1 MLRFAANLG
10 FFWPELPL
18 VDRVTKA
25 ANAGF
30 RAVEL
35 HWPYEVDPLHL
46 RDACRSH
53 DVLIL
58 GLNSEPGDTTCR
70 DFGLAALPG
79 RETDF
84 RATLTRA
91 IAYAT
96 TAGASAI
103 HVLAGPASEARRAE
117 ARQTFVKNLR
127 WAADAASAHGLML
140 LLEPMNRWD
149 RPGYFYSKVA
159 EATTL
164 MADIDR
170 TNVRLMFDAY
180 HVGRTEG
187 DVLAKLTEAAPF
199 IGHVQ
204 IAGVPHRAEPDHGD
218 VDYREVF
225 KALIDLGYA
234 GWIGCE
240 YRPRTTVE
248 EGLGWMAALSPGSA
262 SGNGGRLS

>member
-18 VDRVTKA
+18 VDRVKRA
-25 ANAGF
+25 ADAGF

-35 HWPYEVDPLHL
+35 HWPYDVDPFRL

-53 DVLIL
+53 NIQIL
-58 GLNSEPGDTTCR
+58 GLNSEPGDTTR
-70 DFGLAALPG
+70 GDFGLAALPG
-79 RETDF
+79 READF
-84 RATLTRA
+84 AATLTRA

-96 TAGASAI
+96 AAGATAI
-103 HVLAGPASEARRAE
+103 HVLAGPASPQNTAEVRR
-117 ARQTFVKNLR
+117 TFVNNLR
-127 WAADAASAHGLML
+127 WSADAASAHGLTL
-140 LLEPMNRWD
+140 LLEPMNPWD
-149 RPGYFYSKVA
+149 RPGYFYSKTA
-159 EATTL
+159 EATAL
-164 MADIDR
+164 MADIERD
-170 TNVRLMFDAY
+170 NVRLMFDAY

-187 DVLAKLTEAAPF
+187 NVLATLTEAAPF

-204 IAGVPHRAEPDHGD
+204 IAGVPHRAEPDSGD

-225 KALIDLGYA
+225 TTLIDLGYA

-248 EGLGWMAALSPGSA
+248 EGLGWIAALSPQS
-262 SGNGGRLS
+262 SDNRGRSS

>member
-18 VDRVTKA
+18 VDRVKRA
-25 ANAGF
+25 ADAGF

-35 HWPYEVDPLHL
+35 HWPYDVDPFRL

-53 DVLIL
+53 NIQIL
-58 GLNSEPGDTTCR
+58 GLNSEPGDTTR
-70 DFGLAALPG
+70 GDFGLAALPG
-79 RETDF
+79 READF
-84 RATLTRA
+84 AATLTRA

-96 TAGASAI
+96 AAEATAI
-103 HVLAGPASEARRAE
+103 HVLAGPASPQNTAEVRR
-117 ARQTFVKNLR
+117 TFVNNLQ
-127 WAADAASAHGLML
+127 WSADAASAHGLTL
-140 LLEPMNRWD
+140 LLEPMNPWD
-149 RPGYFYSKVA
+149 RPGYFYSKTA
-159 EATTL
+159 EATAL
-164 MADIDR
+164 MAAIERD
-170 TNVRLMFDAY
+170 NVRLMFDAY

-187 DVLAKLTEAAPF
+187 NVLATLTEAAPF

-204 IAGVPHRAEPDHGD
+204 IAGVPHRAEPDSGD

-225 KALIDLGYA
+225 TTLIDLGYA

-248 EGLGWMAALSPGSA
+248 EGLGWIAALSPQA
-262 SGNGGRLS
+262 SDNRGRPS